1 MSDFANLIL
10 KRQFATYK
18 WARNN
23 TLQILKAA
31 HDARIMEFTPH
42 KNQHSVLYQFQCL
55 ITTDDAYYRKLT
67 NNVNKQ
73 FGVRIDNKR
82 VIKKAHIPKVE
93 LKNLLQTDLKRL
105 EELLVLFGDEQFE
118 AHAQDIQRIFNHE
131 YLHQGQLVVLFR
143 QADIDLPQRFTKA
156 FDL

>member
-1 MSDFANLIL
+1 MSGFANFTL

-23 TLQILKAA
+23 TLQILKVAQNA
-31 HDARIMEFTPH
+31 SIMEFTPH

-55 ITTDDAYYRKLT
+55 ITTDNTYYRKLT
-67 NNVNKQ
+67 NSPNRQ
-73 FGVRIDNKR
+73 FGMRVEDQR
-82 VIKKAHIPKVE
+82 VIQKVDIPE
-93 LKNLLQTDLKRL
+93 TALKNLLQTGSQRL
-105 EELLVLFGDEQFE
+105 EELLATFSDEQFE
-118 AHAQDIQRIFNHE
+118 THVQDIQRVFNHE

-143 QADIDLPQRFTKA
+143 QADVELPERFRKA